1 MTDMRARGRMARGR
15 RGSLAALA
23 VGVTV
28 GLAGTVLLSACGK
41 SVGPGAGA
49 TAIATAGTTAIATAG
64 TTAIATPGTT
74 AGTSDFDKR
83 AASVAET
90 WRSSGA
96 ITAWGNGL
104 VPLGDLTQVAGFDDR
119 NDLKIA
125 FGEGRIG
132 VQGTLDDTKTSG
144 VVTFPDGTT
153 MPVALVGAH
162 TAYIGLALPQG
173 RPCATNERC
182 TGLVITGATLGTTT
196 LLTNRGAATVPAW
209 RFAIAG
215 LSQPIVRV
223 AIDPAALTSPPAPTI
238 DSPPI
243 SVGVGV
249 AQLISVSG
257 NEIRYQLWAGACD
270 TDPRGFIHEE
280 ADIIV
285 VGGTVTGPAANT
297 ACTANLVSMPV
308 SVTSKVAV
316 GDRPIVE
323 AVSGQAVV
331 VRYPVG

>member
-1 MTDMRARGRMARGR
+1 MTDVRARGRMTRGR

-41 SVGPGAGA
+41 SVGPGTGA
-49 TAIATAGTTAIATAG
+49 TAIATAGTTAIAT
-64 TTAIATPGTT
+64 PSTT

-96 ITAWGNGL
+96 ITAWRNGL
-104 VPLGDLTQVAGFDDR
+104 MPLGDLTQIAGFDDR

-162 TAYIGLALPQG
+162 TAYTGLALPQG

-270 TDPRGFIHEE
+270 ADPRGLIHEE

-285 VGGTVTGPAANT
+285 VGGVVTGPAANT
-297 ACTANLVSMPV
+297 MCTANLVSMPV

>member
-1 MTDMRARGRMARGR
+1 
-15 RGSLAALA
+15 
-23 VGVTV
+23 
-28 GLAGTVLLSACGK
+28 
-41 SVGPGAGA
+41 
-49 TAIATAGTTAIATAG
+49 
-64 TTAIATPGTT
+64 
-74 AGTSDFDKR
+74 
-83 AASVAET
+83 
-90 WRSSGA
+90 
-96 ITAWGNGL
+96 
-104 VPLGDLTQVAGFDDR
+104 
-119 NDLKIA
+119 
-125 FGEGRIG
+125 
-132 VQGTLDDTKTSG
+132 
-144 VVTFPDGTT
+144 

-243 SVGVGV
+243 SVGAGV

-270 TDPRGFIHEE
+270 TAPRGFIHEE

-285 VGGTVTGPAANT
+285 VGGVVTGPAANT
-297 ACTANLVSMPV
+297 MCTANLVSMPV

-323 AVSGQAVV
+323 AVSGQTVV

>member
-1 MTDMRARGRMARGR
+1 M
-15 RGSLAALA
+15 
-23 VGVTV
+23 
-28 GLAGTVLLSACGK
+28 LSACGQSNSPRADSSDFNKRAK
-41 SVGPGAGA
+41 SV
-49 TAIATAGTTAIATAG
+49 
-64 TTAIATPGTT
+64 
-74 AGTSDFDKR
+74 
-83 AASVAET
+83 AAA

-96 ITAWGNGL
+96 IAAWRNGI
-104 VPLGDLTQVAGFDDR
+104 VPLGELTQVSGFDDS
-119 NDLKIA
+119 DLKNA
-125 FGEGRIG
+125 YAEGRIG
-132 VQGTLDDTKTSG
+132 LQGTLDDIKTSG

-162 TAYIGLALPQG
+162 TAYTGLALPQG

-243 SVGVGV
+243 SVGAGV

-257 NEIRYQLWAGACD
+257 NEIRYQVWIGACE
-270 TDPRGFIHEE
+270 TEPRPLLHEE

-285 VGGTVTGPAANT
+285 LGGVVTPPPPNST
-297 ACTANLVSMPV
+297 CTAQAIAAPV
-308 SVTSKVAV
+308 AATTATPV
-316 GDRPIVE
+316 GDRPIVD
-323 AVSGQAVV
+323 AITGQAVT
-331 VRYPVG
+331 RKFPVG